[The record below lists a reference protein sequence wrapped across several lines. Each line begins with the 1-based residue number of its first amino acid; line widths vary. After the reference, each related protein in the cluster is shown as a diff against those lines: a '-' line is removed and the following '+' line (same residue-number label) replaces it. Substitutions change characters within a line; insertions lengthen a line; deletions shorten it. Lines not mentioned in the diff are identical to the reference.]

1 VPAQHV
7 GRGRTG
13 GILSPVGDPE
23 EWERLQR
30 RAQISAKSTATAAQD
45 RAYEQAEAAMA
56 RWRGA
61 PVRYESEIDRENRA
75 RMAAIEAQQDA
86 ERLERWGT
94 NPRKALRT
102 AHEARRS
109 AEGEVVR
116 RREILERGRQR
127 LSAMET
133 KRDTAAMAVVRFDDQ
148 AAQAWVL
155 AVERDHEIAEPASLS
170 DVNAARRHRDEAQ
183 AVVDQAQ
190 AAMAFIEQGVQE
202 AEAGLAEAER
212 DVVEAAEAVVISRG
226 LEIADR
232 IAEKEAELEAL
243 RGTLAG
249 LDRVWLSGTAVP
261 APRAVALPARLK
273 RAFNGVISESA
284 GSWDA
289 WFKALQTDPE
299 AEPE

>member
-1 VPAQHV
+1 MQAM
-7 GRGRTG
+7 RGP
-13 GILSPVGDPE
+13 PVKHQS
-23 EWERLQR
+23 ERD
-30 RAQISAKSTATAAQD
+30 A
-45 RAYEQAEAAMA
+45 
-56 RWRGA
+56 
-61 PVRYESEIDRENRA
+61 ENRA
-75 RMAAIEAQQDA
+75 RMVAIEAREDA
-86 ERLERWGT
+86 DRIVRWGKD
-94 NPRKALRT
+94 PREALRA

-109 AEGEVVR
+109 AEGELVR
-116 RREILERGRQR
+116 RREVLERARQR
-127 LSAMET
+127 ISAMET
-133 KRDTAAMAVVRFDDQ
+133 ERDTAAMAVARFDDQ

-155 AVERDHEIAEPASLS
+155 AVDRDHEIAEPASLS

-202 AEAGLAEAER
+202 AEAGLAKAER